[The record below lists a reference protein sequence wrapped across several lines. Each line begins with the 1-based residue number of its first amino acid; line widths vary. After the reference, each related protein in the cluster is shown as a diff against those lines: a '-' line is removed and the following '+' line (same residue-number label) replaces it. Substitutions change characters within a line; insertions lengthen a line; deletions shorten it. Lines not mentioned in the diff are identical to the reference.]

1 MFEERLE
8 YLARE
13 IKTDWAHRCRP
24 PGVRRRPPIVTLCGS
39 TRFKDEFLLANRVF
53 TLAGVMV
60 LTVGTFPHAEG
71 DGDKEV
77 SMGEAVAADLD
88 ALHVQKVVHGDYVVM
103 LNVGH
108 YLGNS
113 AYLEYKA
120 AKREGKKIL
129 WLEELPLSVRE
140 IVNEWASHYKTTQ
153 IIGAL
158 KADAEAVTRR
168 DDSFSETTDAMRW
181 ADEFVSRFKGH
192 TVAAGDIDEGLMVG
206 WFANAFA
213 AQESADRRD
222 APLKQDGAADYEE
235 RGMKDPGLPAYTP
248 HVIGFDDQGRP
259 SVVLNLYLP

>member
-1 MFEERLE
+1 MSSLTQERLE
-8 YLARE
+8 FLARE

-24 PGVRRRPPIVTLCGS
+24 ASSRRRPPIVTLCGS

-53 TLAGVMV
+53 TLAGIMV

-88 ALHVQKVVHGDYVVM
+88 ALHVQKVVHGDYVVI

-140 IVNEWASHYKTTQ
+140 IVNDWAKAQRPRDVDNEGKGQDT
-153 IIGAL
+153 L
-158 KADAEAVTRR
+158 KEYP
-168 DDSFSETTDAMRW
+168 
-181 ADEFVSRFKGH
+181 
-192 TVAAGDIDEGLMVG
+192 TV
-206 WFANAFA
+206 
-213 AQESADRRD
+213 
-222 APLKQDGAADYEE
+222 QDYSE
-235 RGMKDPGLPAYTP
+235 RGMKENRLPSYEP
-248 HVIGFDDQGRP
+248 HLIGFDDQGRP